1 MNDDYL
7 WDKSGDPDPQIQ
19 QLEEIL
25 GALRYQ
31 PQPLRYEPK
40 ALKHR
45 RNYFP
50 LLAIAATVV
59 VALLTGALWLQLRTE
74 EASIPAVA
82 IAQPTTPRINPAFD
96 SPINPPL
103 SVSTNSP
110 KKHKPVLVNREER
123 QEALAA
129 KQQLLFALRLASE
142 KLNTAYRRTQTPS
155 QIKNQHKAG

>member
-7 WDKSGDPDPQIQ
+7 WDKSGEPDPQIQ

-25 GALRYQ
+25 GTLRYQ
-31 PQPLRYEPK
+31 PKPLNLP
-40 ALKHR
+40 HR

-50 LLAIAATVV
+50 LLAIAATVL
-59 VALLTGALWLQLRTE
+59 VALVSGGLWLQINNR

-82 IAQPTTPRINPAFD
+82 IAQPAIPLVERANP
-96 SPINPPL
+96 PVNPPL
-103 SVSTNSP
+103 SVSTSFP
-110 KKHKPVLVNREER
+110 KKRPVVVRDRRERE
-123 QEALAA
+123 EALAA
-129 KQQLLFALRLASE
+129 KQQLMFALRLASE